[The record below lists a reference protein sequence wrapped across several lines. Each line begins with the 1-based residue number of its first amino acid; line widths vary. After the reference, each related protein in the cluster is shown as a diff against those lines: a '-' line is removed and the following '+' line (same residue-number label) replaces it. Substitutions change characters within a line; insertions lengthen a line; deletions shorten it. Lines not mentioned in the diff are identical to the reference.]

1 MKIDFEL
8 ILTEKNGKFIA
19 QCPQFPK
26 QKGMGATE
34 REALEAL
41 AKAISGAVEN
51 AMGKIM
57 KEVFSSGLGEI
68 QDKIL
73 DKVEPVKSD
82 PAILPEAKT
91 ESPEKKL
98 KPNSINRR
106 KMIISTQL
114 GQANPLFNDL
124 LNFAKGSFM
133 DGPQGIANSGGSFQ
147 PKDSIFNRSPLGAGF
162 GLDAKG
168 THQPKPR
175 PMMPYLIETGLD
187 DGFIIAIPLSSN

>member
-8 ILTEKNGKFIA
+8 ILTEKNGKFTA

-26 QKGMGATE
+26 QKGTGATE
-34 REALEAL
+34 REALESL

-57 KEVFSSGLGEI
+57 KQVFSSGLGEV
-68 QDKIL
+68 QEKL
-73 DKVEPVKSD
+73 EAESKSE
-82 PAILPEAKT
+82 ILPEAKP
-91 ESPEKKL
+91 ESKTKKS

-106 KMIISTQL
+106 KMILSTQL
-114 GQANPLFNDL
+114 GQGHPMLNDL
-124 LNFAKGSFM
+124 LNFTKGSFM
-133 DGPQGIANSGGSFQ
+133 DAPQGLAGNGGSLQ

-162 GLDAKG
+162 GLDSKG
-168 THQPKPR
+168 TNNPKPR

>member
-26 QKGMGATE
+26 QKGIGATE
-34 REALEAL
+34 REALESL

-57 KEVFSSGLGEI
+57 KEVFSSGLGEM

-73 DKVEPVKSD
+73 DKIDTKIDETDSAPEIKS
-82 PAILPEAKT
+82 P
-91 ESPEKKL
+91 KKL
-98 KPNSINRR
+98 NSANKR
-106 KMIISTQL
+106 KMILSTQL
-114 GQANPLFNDL
+114 GQVGSNNLLFNDL
-124 LNFAKGSFM
+124 LNFAKGSFL
-133 DGPQGIANSGGSFQ
+133 DAGGSQ
-147 PKDSIFNRSPLGAGF
+147 PPQNGSQPSLFNRSSLGLGAGF
-162 GLDAKG
+162 GLDSKG
-168 THQPKPR
+168 SHTPKPR
-175 PMMPYLIETGLD
+175 PMMPYLIETGLG